1 MESTI
6 LIRNARAIVT
16 CDGQDRVYYDSDM
29 LIQGPKIVK
38 IGKNLTDPHDQE
50 IDATDKFVYPGLI
63 NTHHHFFQTFVRNLK
78 TIDYPNMTVP
88 QWLDKIYRIFQMV
101 DDQVIYYSSLTAMA
115 DLLKHGCTC
124 AFDHQYCF
132 TKATGKAPVDR
143 QMEAARLMGFR
154 FVAARGT
161 NTLPRWKGSTIP
173 DEMCETTAEYLDDCQ
188 RLLALYHDPEPFS
201 MRQIVLA
208 PCQPINC
215 TEDTFLETIR
225 LARSAG
231 VHMHTHLCEGENSS
245 MVRRFGVRSLEW
257 CRRIGFVGS
266 DIWLAH
272 GRETLPEEYALLAEN
287 HMGIS
292 HCPAPTMLGGSEIL
306 DIPGMR
312 KAGIPIS
319 LGVDGCATNDGS
331 NMLDTLRLAYLM
343 QTFLGKKRG
352 GCPSPY
358 EMLKL
363 ATVGGAEMI
372 GRPELGQLAAGKAA
386 DLFMIDARRLEYAG
400 ALHDPASMLAKLGV
414 TGPVWLTM
422 INGRVV
428 YRDDHLTGVD
438 EAKLLQEGEQVC
450 TRVLRDTCE
459 AFAPYRRNPQ

>member
-1 MESTI
+1 MKT
-6 LIRNARAIVT
+6 LIRNAKAIVT
-16 CDGQDRVYYDSDM
+16 CDAQDHVYWNADL
-29 LIQGPKIVK
+29 LIDGPRILK
-38 IGKNLTDPHDQE
+38 IGSQLPDPYDE
-50 IDATDKFVYPGLI
+50 VLDASGMFIYPGLI

-88 QWLDKIYRIFQMV
+88 EWLDKAYRVFQLINDEVIF
-101 DDQVIYYSSLTAMA
+101 YSSLTAMG

-124 AFDHQYCF
+124 AFDHQYCY
-132 TKATGKAPVDR
+132 TKSTGKAPVDR

-343 QTFLGKKRG
+343 QTFLSKKRG

-386 DLFMIDARRLEYAG
+386 DLFMIDAQRLEYAG

>member
-1 MESTI
+1 MRERI
-6 LIRNARAIVT
+6 LIRNADAVVT
-16 CDGQDRVYYDSDM
+16 CDPADRVLYNSDI
-29 LIQGPKIVK
+29 LICGNRIEAV
-38 IGKNLTDPHDQE
+38 GNNLAAGDAQI
-50 IDATDKFVYPGLI
+50 IDAAGKYVYPGLV
-63 NTHHHFFQTFVRNLK
+63 NTHHHFFQAFVRNLM
-78 TIDYPNMTVP
+78 TIDRSELTLM
-88 QWLDKIYRIFQMV
+88 QWLDDIYKVFVRI
-101 DDQVIYYSSLTAMA
+101 DGDVIFYASAACMA
-115 DLLKHGCTC
+115 DLIKHGCTC
-124 AFDHQYCF
+124 SVDHQYCY
-132 TKATGKAPVDR
+132 TPATGKQGVDR

-331 NMLDTLRLAYLM
+331 NMLDTLRLADFIFRDEVAKAHLEGTMNQYFAVLTNM
-343 QTFLGKKRG
+343 RSVGVMGDGRTYDYTLALRSVTTTDFMTADWTRI
-352 GCPSPY
+352 PY
-358 EMLKL
+358 DVLDRVSVRIVNEVPHINRIVYDITSKPP
-363 ATVGGAEMI
+363 ATIEW
-372 GRPELGQLAAGKAA
+372 E
-386 DLFMIDARRLEYAG
+386 
-400 ALHDPASMLAKLGV
+400 
-414 TGPVWLTM
+414 
-422 INGRVV
+422 
-428 YRDDHLTGVD
+428 
-438 EAKLLQEGEQVC
+438 
-450 TRVLRDTCE
+450 
-459 AFAPYRRNPQ
+459 

>member
-1 MESTI
+1 
-6 LIRNARAIVT
+6 
-16 CDGQDRVYYDSDM
+16 
-29 LIQGPKIVK
+29 
-38 IGKNLTDPHDQE
+38 
-50 IDATDKFVYPGLI
+50 
-63 NTHHHFFQTFVRNLK
+63 
-78 TIDYPNMTVP
+78 
-88 QWLDKIYRIFQMV
+88 
-101 DDQVIYYSSLTAMA
+101 
-115 DLLKHGCTC
+115 
-124 AFDHQYCF
+124 
-132 TKATGKAPVDR
+132 
-143 QMEAARLMGFR
+143 MGFR

-343 QTFLGKKRG
+343 QTFLSKKRG

-400 ALHDPASMLAKLGV
+400 ALHDPRIHACQAGV

-438 EAKLLQEGEQVC
+438 ETKLLQEGEQVC
-450 TRVLRDTCE
+450 TLCCGIPARPLRPITVIHNRRKGTCHIWTFSCFSMCRRSSMSLAVPFTSRYLQHNRSMAGTRGRRTGVLSTISPAQSWCC
-459 AFAPYRRNPQ
+459 

>member
-1 MESTI
+1 MKT
-6 LIRNARAIVT
+6 LIRNAKAIVT
-16 CDGQDRVYYDSDM
+16 CDAQDHVYWNADL
-29 LIQGPKIVK
+29 LIDGPRILK
-38 IGKNLTDPHDQE
+38 IGSQLPDPYDE
-50 IDATDKFVYPGLI
+50 VLDASGMFIYPGLI

-88 QWLDKIYRIFQMV
+88 EWLDKAYRVFQLINDEVIF
-101 DDQVIYYSSLTAMA
+101 YSSLTAMG

-124 AFDHQYCF
+124 AFDHQYCY
-132 TKATGKAPVDR
+132 TKSTGKAPVDR

-292 HCPAPTMLGGSEIL
+292 HCPAPPCWAAARFWTS
-306 DIPGMR
+306 P
-312 KAGIPIS
+312 
-319 LGVDGCATNDGS
+319 VCA
-331 NMLDTLRLAYLM
+331 RPAY
-343 QTFLGKKRG
+343 
-352 GCPSPY
+352 P
-358 EMLKL
+358 
-363 ATVGGAEMI
+363 
-372 GRPELGQLAAGKAA
+372 
-386 DLFMIDARRLEYAG
+386 
-400 ALHDPASMLAKLGV
+400 
-414 TGPVWLTM
+414 
-422 INGRVV
+422 
-428 YRDDHLTGVD
+428 
-438 EAKLLQEGEQVC
+438 
-450 TRVLRDTCE
+450 
-459 AFAPYRRNPQ
+459 

>member
-1 MESTI
+1 M
-6 LIRNARAIVT
+6 
-16 CDGQDRVYYDSDM
+16 
-29 LIQGPKIVK
+29 
-38 IGKNLTDPHDQE
+38 
-50 IDATDKFVYPGLI
+50 
-63 NTHHHFFQTFVRNLK
+63 
-78 TIDYPNMTVP
+78 TIDRSELTLM
-88 QWLDKIYRIFQMV
+88 QWLDDIYKVFVRI
-101 DDQVIYYSSLTAMA
+101 DGDVIFYASAACMA
-115 DLLKHGCTC
+115 DLIKHGCTC
-124 AFDHQYCF
+124 SVDHQYCY
-132 TKATGKAPVDR
+132 TPATGKQGVDR

-173 DEMCETTAEYLDDCQ
+173 DEMCETTAESLDDCQ

-245 MVRRFGVRSLEW
+245 MVRRFGVRSLNGAAASALSAVTFGW
-257 CRRIGFVGS
+257 PMAGKRCRRICSAGG
-266 DIWLAH
+266 
-272 GRETLPEEYALLAEN
+272 N

-312 KAGIPIS
+312 KAGITIS

-343 QTFLGKKRG
+343 QTFLSKKRG

-414 TGPVWLTM
+414 AGPVWLTM
-422 INGRVV
+422 INGGVV

>member
-1 MESTI
+1 
-6 LIRNARAIVT
+6 
-16 CDGQDRVYYDSDM
+16 
-29 LIQGPKIVK
+29 
-38 IGKNLTDPHDQE
+38 
-50 IDATDKFVYPGLI
+50 
-63 NTHHHFFQTFVRNLK
+63 
-78 TIDYPNMTVP
+78 
-88 QWLDKIYRIFQMV
+88 
-101 DDQVIYYSSLTAMA
+101 
-115 DLLKHGCTC
+115 
-124 AFDHQYCF
+124 
-132 TKATGKAPVDR
+132 
-143 QMEAARLMGFR
+143 
-154 FVAARGT
+154 
-161 NTLPRWKGSTIP
+161 
-173 DEMCETTAEYLDDCQ
+173 
-188 RLLALYHDPEPFS
+188 
-201 MRQIVLA
+201 
-208 PCQPINC
+208 
-215 TEDTFLETIR
+215 
-225 LARSAG
+225 
-231 VHMHTHLCEGENSS
+231 
-245 MVRRFGVRSLEW
+245 
-257 CRRIGFVGS
+257 
-266 DIWLAH
+266 
-272 GRETLPEEYALLAEN
+272 
-287 HMGIS
+287 
-292 HCPAPTMLGGSEIL
+292 MLGGSEIL

-343 QTFLGKKRG
+343 QTFLSKKRG

-386 DLFMIDARRLEYAG
+386 DLFMIDAQRLEYAG